1 MEEPELLEWI
11 DQYLMGTISPV
22 RKKELEEL
30 MASDPG
36 VAELVRDSKEAF
48 KVLQSERNRLLREK
62 LRAIDKDENHRSV
75 FLPKWIFMI
84 LLCLVTLV
92 GGWYWASQYY
102 SNQAIAMRYFNM
114 TSTIE
119 EVISLSPE
127 MKTTWEQA
135 NNAFRKEEYD
145 LAFNLYNTFI
155 EADGHALANHARWNI
170 LLTDLVMHGQT
181 DEWKKALATFTFE
194 APPPFDDKASELTSL
209 LNSRWYKLVA
219 HFTQVDITGLK
230 PRLI

>member
-48 KVLQSERNRLLREK
+48 KVLQSEHNRLLREK
-62 LRAIDKDENHRSV
+62 LRAIDKDENQRSV
-75 FLPKWIFMI
+75 FLPKWILMM
-84 LLCLVTLV
+84 LLCLVILV

-102 SNQAIAMRYFNM
+102 SNQAIAIRYFKM

-119 EVISLSPE
+119 EGVSLSPE

-135 NNAFRKEEYD
+135 NNAFNKEEYD
-145 LAFNLYNTFI
+145 LAFNLYNSFI
-155 EADGHALANHARWNI
+155 ETDDHPLANHARWNI

-181 DEWKKALATFTFE
+181 DQWKKGLAAFAIE
-194 APPPFDDKASELTSL
+194 APPLFNASAKELSAL
-209 LNSRWYKLVA
+209 LQSRWYKVVA